1 MKMDQL
7 ETNILNL
14 YIYGPLVTFLSTLSL
29 ETFQYL
35 KEQDH
40 CKDNDNTFYKQ
51 CKFLCKA

>member
-29 ETFQYL
+29 ETL
-35 KEQDH
+35 
-40 CKDNDNTFYKQ
+40 
-51 CKFLCKA
+51 